1 MESIKPIGV
10 FVVEDHPVVRLGL
23 RTMLESEQ
31 GIAVVGMAAS
41 GIEALELVP
50 KMAPDI
56 VLMDLR
62 MPGLDGVQTITA
74 LRARDPNIKIVVLTN
89 YHSDEDVFNALQ
101 AGAMAYLLKSSSLEQ
116 VVSAVRDVYG
126 GARRIPELIAAQLA
140 GRVGRVELSPR
151 EQEILHLVA
160 RGLTNAQIAE
170 LLHISHKTVRNHVV
184 NCLDK
189 LKVKDRTEA
198 TAVAIRRGL
207 VKLDQEL

>member
-1 MESIKPIGV
+1 MENINPISV

-23 RTMLESEQ
+23 KTMLESER
-31 GIAVVGMAAS
+31 GITVVGMASS
-41 GIEALELVP
+41 GSEALELVP

-101 AGAMAYLLKSSSLEQ
+101 AGAMAYLLKSSSLEE

-126 GARRIPELIAAQLA
+126 GARRIPEMIAAQLA

-151 EQEILHLVA
+151 EQEILHFVA
-160 RGLTNAQIAE
+160 RGLTNREIAE
-170 LLHISHKTVRNHVV
+170 LLHISDKTVRNHVV

-189 LKVKDRTEA
+189 LKVKDRTAA

-207 VKLDQEL
+207 VKLDQE

>member
-23 RTMLESEQ
+23 RTMLESEE

-41 GIEALELVP
+41 GIEAIELVP
-50 KMAPDI
+50 KVAPDI

-126 GARRIPELIAAQLA
+126 GTRRIPETIAAQLA

-207 VKLDQEL
+207 VKLDQE

>member
-1 MESIKPIGV
+1 MENINPISV

-23 RTMLESEQ
+23 KTMLESEP

-41 GIEALELVP
+41 GSEALELVP

-101 AGAMAYLLKSSSLEQ
+101 AGAMAYLLKSSSLEE

-126 GARRIPELIAAQLA
+126 GARRIPEMIAAQLA

-151 EQEILHLVA
+151 EQEILHFVA
-160 RGLTNAQIAE
+160 RGLTNREIAE
-170 LLHISHKTVRNHVV
+170 LLHISDKTVRNHVV

-189 LKVKDRTEA
+189 LKVKDRTAA

-207 VKLDQEL
+207 VKLDQE

>member
-184 NCLDK
+184 NLS
-189 LKVKDRTEA
+189 
-198 TAVAIRRGL
+198 G
-207 VKLDQEL
+207 